1 MPNLLSFNFYDKG
14 RQIRKGTKEKVS
26 QKIEREK
33 FRKEEIPRGGKEIMK
48 NGTEAMRESQ
58 EIKKKKEKKR
68 VKDMGNQGRRNEKHD
83 K

>member
-1 MPNLLSFNFYDKG
+1 MTKKG

-48 NGTEAMRESQ
+48 NGTEAMRA
-58 EIKKKKEKKR
+58 R
-68 VKDMGNQGRRNEKHD
+68 
-83 K
+83 